1 MADLQGDDELEL
13 TEEMEANAEVE
24 EQEEKTEP
32 KPGEEEPAEDDGEEI
47 VTFGDGDS
55 PAPGD
60 ADTNLVRHLRA
71 QLSEKEKELKQL
83 RKAPPVAA
91 PIEVG
96 EKPTL
101 AGMDYDE
108 EAFETALDQW
118 KERKAKADAQ
128 AREVEQAQR
137 QQTEAW
143 NNELKAHAEKRAAL
157 KFRDAQ
163 EAEDVVVATLSD
175 VQQVVLVKAAENS
188 ALVAY
193 ALGKNPGKLAEIS
206 KITDPL
212 KLAAAIAR
220 LEGKLT
226 VTKRGGPPEPERI
239 ASGSAPVAMG
249 STDKQLERLER
260 DADRTGD
267 RTKLVAYKRQ
277 LKAKAG

>member
-1 MADLQGDDELEL
+1 MADLQGDDDDLDLEL
-13 TEEMEANAEVE
+13 TMATQAEVE
-24 EQEEKTEP
+24 DQDEDAEP
-32 KPGEEEPAEDDGEEI
+32 KASETPGEDEGEE
-47 VTFGDGDS
+47 VVLFEDGDS

-60 ADTNLVRHLRA
+60 ADTSLVRHLRA
-71 QLSEKEKELKQL
+71 QLTEKEKELKQL
-83 RKAPPVAA
+83 RKAPQVAA
-91 PIEVG
+91 PVVVG

-101 AGMDYDE
+101 AGFDYDE
-108 EAFETALDQW
+108 EAYETALDQW

-128 AREVEQAQR
+128 AQEAEQAQR

-143 NNELKAHAEKRAAL
+143 NNELKAHAERRAAL

-175 VQQVVLVKAAENS
+175 VQQAVLVKAAENS
-188 ALVAY
+188 ALVVY

-239 ASGSAPVAMG
+239 ASGSAPIAMG
-249 STDKQLERLER
+249 SSDKQLERLEKE
-260 DADRTGD
+260 ADKTGD

-277 LKAKAG
+277 LKAKTG

>member
-1 MADLQGDDELEL
+1 MADLKDDDALEL
-13 TEEMEANAEVE
+13 TEEMEADAEIE
-24 EQEEKTEP
+24 EQEEQPEAKA
-32 KPGEEEPAEDDGEEI
+32 GEEVPDDDEGEDVVVFEGGE
-47 VTFGDGDS
+47 S

-71 QLSEKEKELKQL
+71 QLNEKEKELKQL
-83 RKAPPVAA
+83 RKAPVVAA
-91 PIEVG
+91 IIEVG

-108 EAFETALDQW
+108 EAFEAALDQW

-128 AREVEQAQR
+128 AQEAEQAQR

-143 NNELKAHAEKRAAL
+143 NNELKAHAQKRAAL

-163 EAEDVVVATLSD
+163 EAEDVVVATLSE
-175 VQQVVLVKAAENS
+175 VQQAVLVKASENS

-239 ASGSAPVAMG
+239 ASGSAPIAVG
-249 STDKQLERLER
+249 SADKQLERLEKE
-260 DADRTGD
+260 ADKTGD
-267 RTKLVAYKRQ
+267 RTKLIAYRQ
-277 LKAKAG
+277 KLKAQAK